1 MLPHRYPGTN
11 PSTYGQPGHSSSMSQ
26 TGHSPQFGQPG
37 YSSSMGQAGHTSQ
50 FGQPGFSSSM
60 SQTGHSP
67 QFGQPG
73 YSSNFSQSNTSSPSY
88 GQPGYGQTT
97 YSQPSYPPQVNLM
110 ELFRKVDRNGSGRI
124 SSSELQSALAS
135 GMQHSFNPETV
146 RLMINMFDRNQ
157 SGELEFEE
165 FKNVWKYV
173 EDWKHSVYV
182 TKRVC
187 VLPPVDTFN
196 EFQFL
201 RADHNRSGSV
211 DHQELSATLQASGFN
226 LSPSIVAML
235 IRKFDRYGTH
245 SMAFDDFIQCCV
257 MLQLLTNAF
266 KATTPG
272 IHGQVLAQNTL
283 FSPSAQLK
291 RLYNVAK
298 GNKNY
303 LFNSLMGLPARFTNE
318 HAKEL
323 TTTPDSTLAQ
333 ASTPTRKNSL
343 RILRRSI

>member
-97 YSQPSYPPQVNLM
+97 YSQPSYPPQGAYNTPGLTQGYPPTLPVINVSTSAVNLM

-173 EDWKHSVYV
+173 EDWKHS
-182 TKRVC
+182 
-187 VLPPVDTFN
+187 
-196 EFQFL
+196 FL

-266 KATTPG
+266 KAEDVNQTG
-272 IHGQVLAQNTL
+272 IIQVPYEKFLHMA
-283 FSPSAQLK
+283 FSVKL
-291 RLYNVAK
+291 
-298 GNKNY
+298 
-303 LFNSLMGLPARFTNE
+303 
-318 HAKEL
+318 
-323 TTTPDSTLAQ
+323 
-333 ASTPTRKNSL
+333 
-343 RILRRSI
+343 